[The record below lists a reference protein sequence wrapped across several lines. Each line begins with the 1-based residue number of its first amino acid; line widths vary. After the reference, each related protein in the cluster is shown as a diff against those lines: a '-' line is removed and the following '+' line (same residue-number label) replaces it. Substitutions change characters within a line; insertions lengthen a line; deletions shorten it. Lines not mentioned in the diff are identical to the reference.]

1 VDHIASQIRK
11 RIDVL
16 KVLVVDDEHTMRRV
30 TRSLLQSIGVKNIRD
45 ACDGHEGLEAVCSWG
60 PDVVLLDWKM
70 PNLSGVEFVRRVR
83 SPNEFPYPNVPII
96 MLTAFGERSRVMEAV
111 DFGVNEFL
119 LKPVSSKAL
128 QARIVSVLIRPRR
141 MVRKGGCYIPEPRK
155 FSSYLPDLDLEL
167 NELVLVN

>member
-1 VDHIASQIRK
+1 MDHPASQIR
-11 RIDVL
+11 RQLDAL

-30 TRSLLQSIGVKNIRD
+30 TRSLLQTIGVKNIRD
-45 ACDGHEGLEAVCSWG
+45 ACDGYEGLETVCAWG
-60 PDVVLLDWKM
+60 PDVVIVDWKM

-83 SPNEFPYPNVPII
+83 SPNDFPYPDVPII

-111 DFGVNEFL
+111 DLGVNEFL

-128 QARIVSVLIRPRR
+128 HARLISILTKPRR
-141 MVRKGGCYIPEPRK
+141 MVKKGGCYVPEPRK
-155 FSSYLPDLDLEL
+155 MSSYLPDIDLEL